1 MKIEVLGTGCVKCQ
15 TAEAMC
21 NEAVKELGIDA
32 KVIKVSRIQEIARY
46 GVVATPAVVINGR
59 VKCVGKIPT
68 IEEVKNWIEEATQP

>member
-32 KVIKVSRIQEIARY
+32 IVTKVSRIQEIAGY
-46 GVVATPAVVINGR
+46 GVMATPAVIVNGQ
-59 VKCVGKIPT
+59 VKCVGRIPG
-68 IEEVKNWIEEATQP
+68 IEEIKKWLEEAT